1 MSSLSNQIE
10 EYLKELLS
18 RNNVVRVQR
27 SQLASKFSC
36 VPSQINYV
44 LNTRFTLEKGYII
57 DSQRG
62 GSGYIQIT
70 KLDSGLSRKII
81 ETLYNKIE
89 GQIDQLTAFN
99 IIERLAEEGVITSN
113 EQELLKAAVD
123 RENIG
128 LKLPIRDVVRAK
140 LLKGILKVLIK
151 KEG

>member
-1 MSSLSNQIE
+1 MSSLSSQIE
-10 EYLKELLS
+10 EYLKKILS
-18 RNNVVRVQR
+18 CNNVVRVQR

-62 GSGYIQIT
+62 GNGYIQIT
-70 KLDSGLSRKII
+70 KVDSDLSHKII
-81 ETLYNKIE
+81 ESLYNEIG

-99 IIERLAEEGVITSN
+99 IIERLAEEGIITSN
-113 EQELLKAAVD
+113 EQKLLKAVVN
-123 RENIG
+123 RRNLG
-128 LKLPIRDVVRAK
+128 LKLPLRDMVRAK
-140 LLKGILKVLIK
+140 LLKGILRVLIK